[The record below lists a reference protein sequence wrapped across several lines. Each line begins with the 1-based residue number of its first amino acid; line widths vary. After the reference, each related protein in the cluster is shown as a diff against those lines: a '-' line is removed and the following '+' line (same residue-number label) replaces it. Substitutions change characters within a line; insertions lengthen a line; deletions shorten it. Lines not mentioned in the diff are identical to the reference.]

1 MDRTLFEGFEET
13 FKDFPL
19 AHIFSHKL
27 DCEKSGSVVK
37 VWQDLLTEFPID
49 KKRVTFEVLDRVIY
63 SVKQDQEDIVLGE
76 NFEVGQ
82 QWQT

>member
-19 AHIFSHKL
+19 VHIFFHKF

-37 VWQDLLTEFPID
+37 VWQDLLTDFQID
-49 KKRVTFEVLDRVIY
+49 KKRSTFEVLWNKIRKFSS
-63 SVKQDQEDIVLGE
+63 SVKTSKSVNSG
-76 NFEVGQ
+76 
-82 QWQT
+82 